1 MKGNKQF
8 ISIFLSSLLFACA
21 PKTITPEDSL
31 TEFLTAVRSKK
42 SETVWGLLSSSSRAR
57 IQKKSQE
64 IQSLKKL
71 KTPIEKRT
79 LLFDYYNLMTIRAP
93 ESISV
98 TSPIANTA
106 KLRVT
111 LKNGKTTN
119 FTMIREGSGWK
130 VDLFQSLTKTSTNA
144 NVAGS

>member
-1 MKGNKQF
+1 MKGKAQL
-8 ISIFLSSLLFACA
+8 ILIFVVSLFAGCA
-21 PKTITPEDSL
+21 PNTVKPEDSL
-31 TEFLTAVRSKK
+31 TEFLTAVRSKR
-42 SETVWGLLSSSSRAR
+42 SETTWNLLSSASRSR
-57 IQKKSQE
+57 IDKKAKE
-64 IQSLKKL
+64 IQTLKNSE
-71 KTPIEKRT
+71 TPIDRRT

-98 TSPIANTA
+98 TSPISNTA

-130 VDLFQSLTKTSTNA
+130 VDLFQSLTQTSSTHVTSTP
-144 NVAGS
+144 